1 MATIDVGKL
10 SFTHKGD
17 YSSSTAYVLN
27 DVVYYNG
34 SAYIAKQ
41 STTNN
46 VPTNT
51 TYWSTLA
58 AGSGGIW
65 DSTLSLGTAGKILQ
79 VNSGATAL
87 EFTDKPVGGVLQ
99 VKNDVITSYFSISG
113 TTQQVIWTGDTLTLA
128 STSSKVWL
136 KGDFGLGGQSGG
148 SMRLEYSSDGGSNW
162 STISNFADI
171 GDTDSNQ
178 NDGTAILGWHFNPS
192 GSLANYTVL
201 QQGFSYL
208 HSPSSTSA
216 KYRLKASPSSTG
228 YTFTINRRYE
238 DTAWR
243 TLSFMTTMEVGV

>member
-1 MATIDVGKL
+1 MFTI
-10 SFTHKGD
+10 F
-17 YSSSTAYVLN
+17 
-27 DVVYYNG
+27 
-34 SAYIAKQ
+34 
-41 STTNN
+41 
-46 VPTNT
+46 
-51 TYWSTLA
+51 
-58 AGSGGIW
+58 
-65 DSTLSLGTAGKILQ
+65 
-79 VNSGATAL
+79 
-87 EFTDKPVGGVLQ
+87 
-99 VKNDVITSYFSISG
+99 FSISC

-178 NDGTAILGWHFNPS
+178 NNGTAILGWHFNPS